1 MREQE
6 GVIILLACMIL
17 GQIKSN
23 CEAENSQIL
32 RTFRA
37 VTLEITFD
45 QATAT
50 PLKVTFRGLIYILH
64 RAFHSKY
71 KFN

>member
-1 MREQE
+1 
-6 GVIILLACMIL
+6 MIL
-17 GQIKSN
+17 GQMISN
-23 CEAENSQIL
+23 CEAENSQVL
-32 RTFRA
+32 RTCLNKNKVST

-50 PLKVTFRGLIYILH
+50 PLKVTFKGFDLH
-64 RAFHSKY
+64 GAFLSNY